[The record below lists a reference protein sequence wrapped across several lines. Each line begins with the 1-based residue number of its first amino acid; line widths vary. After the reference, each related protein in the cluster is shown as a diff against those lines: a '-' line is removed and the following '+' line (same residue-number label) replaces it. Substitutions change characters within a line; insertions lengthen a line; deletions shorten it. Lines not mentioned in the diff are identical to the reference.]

1 MRFIDANVFIYA
13 VVKPK
18 GEITKDIADIKGR
31 AKAIV
36 KRGGEGNRSSRQLF
50 TFRKLPMS

>member
-31 AKAIV
+31 AKAIM
-36 KRGGEGNRSSRQLF
+36 RRIDEGEPVL
-50 TFRKLPMS
+50 TFLKLPMF